1 MMDIVQLLNAKGV
14 LPSKSVIE
22 NLTLLSKQYG
32 IETYL
37 LTTSEK
43 KYILKLNKN
52 PTNQLTVLKK
62 IYEDLRDIKFISLKI
77 YYSDND
83 LLLMEYF
90 ENDKNYILAI
100 DDYEIIA
107 KFLSELHSK
116 KGTSYGYGYS
126 TYLGNLI
133 QNNEKS
139 SSWTKFFLENRYDY
153 YLEILLNRSLI
164 DKRRYNKY
172 KNFRE
177 VIKENL
183 TEPSHPSL
191 LHGDIWRGNILI
203 NRQAK
208 THTYQIIDPA
218 IFYGDY
224 EYELAYIYQNGTFGR
239 GFYEYYN
246 EINKISD
253 EFWEFKILIYQII
266 PLMQYAILENK
277 FYLREIDKIID
288 YFGRA

>member
-1 MMDIVQLLNAKGV
+1 MDIVQLLNAKGV

-22 NLTLLSKQYG
+22 NLILLSKQYG

-37 LTTSEK
+37 LTTIEK

-62 IYEDLRDIKFISLKI
+62 IYDDLGDIKFISLKI

-126 TYLGNLI
+126 TYLGNVI

-139 SSWTKFFLENRYDY
+139 SSWTKFFLKNRYDY

-239 GFYEYYN
+239 GFYECYD

-253 EFWEFKILIYQII
+253 EFWDFKILIYQII